1 MRKVSRSMRLFF
13 AAAAILAMALGVLSI
28 FTEAEAAGCICPLIY
43 APVQCDK
50 GKIYSNQCIANCRHA
65 KNCVP
70 IGGPIP

>member
-1 MRKVSRSMRLFF
+1 MRTALRPVRLLF
-13 AAAAILAMALGVLSI
+13 AVAVIVAMGLGVLSI

-43 APVQCDK
+43 APVLCDN
-50 GKIYSNQCIANCRHA
+50 GKVYSNQCIANCRHA